1 MPASLLAIGQLADTK
16 QRNTLS
22 RLLSAFCGGIARYFD
37 HRAAIARLRELDDAR
52 LQDIGLQRS
61 QIEAAVCGQVRRSG
75 PGEDSMTTSPA
86 VTRRRADR
94 LRRAPTAELASWN

>member
-1 MPASLLAIGQLADTK
+1 MTASLLAIGQLADTK

-61 QIEAAVCGQVRRSG
+61 QIEAAVRGQILRSG

-94 LRRAPTAELASWN
+94 LRRAPKAELASWN